1 MPEAGQYKLLD
12 LILSDFDMAS
22 NDSDY
27 KLTHEQLI
35 KACKVMLHKVN
46 CFDIKNSAER
56 DLLEDR
62 IHGKFREAE
71 SVSRSNLEE

>member
-27 KLTHEQLI
+27 KLTHE
-35 KACKVMLHKVN
+35 
-46 CFDIKNSAER
+46 
-56 DLLEDR
+56 
-62 IHGKFREAE
+62 
-71 SVSRSNLEE
+71 

>member
-1 MPEAGQYKLLD
+1 
-12 LILSDFDMAS
+12 MAS

-46 CFDIKNSAER
+46 CFDLKNSAER
-56 DLLEDR
+56 DLMEGR
-62 IHGKFREAE
+62 ITEQFRNAE
-71 SVSRSNLEE
+71 SVARSNLEEQCQLIHSVHADFE